1 MQHLKNFDI
10 FLNEAV
16 SQDEQKD
23 LFSKGKEISM
33 IIDKIVDHQEKI
45 AELYDQL
52 KKLMAGDENLET
64 IAKEVE
70 VAAAKAKEDGKEAR
84 DIEHKL
90 EKVKKE
96 YKPRPGSAAEA
107 ILNYLEQVDEVTMPE
122 LIRKFGGGPWKKEDG
137 SPAWNN
143 ATVVS
148 AVEYLLDK
156 GKVSVKNKRNPR
168 TNRMA
173 NFYSIA

>member
-1 MQHLKNFDI
+1 MQHLKDFGL

-16 SQDEQKD
+16 SQEEQKD
-23 LFSKGKEISM
+23 LFNKGKKISG
-33 IIDKIVDHQEKI
+33 IIEKIAEHQEKI

-52 KKLMAGDENLET
+52 KELMKGDENLEP
-64 IAKEVE
+64 IAKDVE
-70 VAAAKAKEDGKEAR
+70 VAAAKAKEEEKEAR
-84 DIEHKL
+84 ELEDKF

-96 YKPRPGSAAEA
+96 YKPRPGSASEA
-107 ILNYLEQVDEVTMPE
+107 ILKYLESADEATMPE
-122 LIRKFGGGPWKKEDG
+122 LMRKFGGGPWKRTDG
-137 SPAWNN
+137 QPVWNN

-148 AVEYLLDK
+148 SVEYLLDK
-156 GKVSVKNKRNPR
+156 GKIKVENKRNPA